1 LTEYV
6 IEERVPAFLISLMQ
20 FLIAVSTEIVSMY
33 MLNGQRLIFDVIVN
47 FIAIKVISEIDNIF
61 INGISDVTLKK
72 MTEPEDG

>member
-1 LTEYV
+1 MTEYV

>member
-1 LTEYV
+1 
-6 IEERVPAFLISLMQ
+6 MQ